1 MLANMKK
8 TMLFGVAI
16 ALLIGTS
23 GCTSQTETASTPDRI
38 ETESSQV
45 SNLSL
50 DTKGEYIQIES
61 DNVSMAGY
69 DASTQRMT
77 VVFDN
82 GKAYWYQ
89 PVDQSIWTAF
99 YNAQPNPWS
108 QVGYPQ
114 LVEAGI
120 PYGRAN

>member
-1 MLANMKK
+1 MNRVVTQAVTLMLLLAG
-8 TMLFGVAI
+8 TVACS
-16 ALLIGTS
+16 A
-23 GCTSQTETASTPDRI
+23 DRI
-38 ETESSQV
+38 DTSMSTFESSNPVPENFSQ
-45 SNLSL
+45 

-61 DNVSMAGY
+61 DNVSLAGY

-77 VVFDN
+77 VVFHN

-99 YNAQPNPWS
+99 YNAQPHPWS

-120 PYGRAN
+120 PYGRTN